1 METRIL
7 HGERLTF
14 RRRLAHLSR
23 RSVAI
28 SFALCSNRRPI
39 THRANTSYSDCCI
52 WASRY
57 RNKKVSSPVWMGFR
71 NSKGFIL
78 HYRMGRFRLITC
90 NYTRCI
96 SNSVHGR
103 RAAVLALAPVE
114 AKALPTCR
122 LPFVKQF
129 DHFTSPIIIFVLSQ
143 VFWSVDKGDEGEVI
157 RLDKAGLDTNAN
169 LLPKRVVIVEYIY
182 EDDRCIRFSQCVA
195 I

>member
-57 RNKKVSSPVWMGFR
+57 RNKKSLISCVDGIQ
-71 NSKGFIL
+71 KL
-78 HYRMGRFRLITC
+78 KRFHITL
-90 NYTRCI
+90 
-96 SNSVHGR
+96 SNG
-103 RAAVLALAPVE
+103 
-114 AKALPTCR
+114 
-122 LPFVKQF
+122 
-129 DHFTSPIIIFVLSQ
+129 Q
-143 VFWSVDKGDEGEVI
+143 VSVDYMQLYEVHF
-157 RLDKAGLDTNAN
+157 K
-169 LLPKRVVIVEYIY
+169 
-182 EDDRCIRFSQCVA
+182 
-195 I
+195 